1 MNKIIMKDYKISI
14 NQRVIEAINYT
25 INNNIAASKTE
36 IATLLGVKTNKLSE
50 ILGQRMSAGLDIIQN
65 LCTKFNVSS
74 EWILLGKG
82 EMLKIEKTQDPQRDE
97 LLSPENNDQIADS
110 KKRIAELEATIQTL
124 ITSNNALIA
133 TNKQLANTIDRLTSD
148 PGVPGN
154 AILVKT
160 TKTKNGSSQPVIH
173 VAELER
179 TIRDKEEIIRL
190 LKQKL

>member
-1 MNKIIMKDYKISI
+1 MNKIIMKDYKISV

-25 INNNIAASKTE
+25 INNNIATSKTE
-36 IATLLGVKTNKLSE
+36 IATLLGVKANKLSE

-97 LLSPENNDQIADS
+97 TLSLENNNQIADL
-110 KKRIAELEATIQTL
+110 KKRITELEDTIKT
-124 ITSNNALIA
+124 LIA
-133 TNKQLANTIDRLTSD
+133 TNKQLVNTIDRLTSD
-148 PGVPGN
+148 PGMPGN

-160 TKTKNGSSQPVIH
+160 TKTKNGSNQPVIH
-173 VAELER
+173 VADLDD
-179 TIRDKEEIIRL
+179 TIYQARKKRIA
-190 LKQKL
+190 LKK

>member
-1 MNKIIMKDYKISI
+1 MKDYKISV

-36 IATLLGVKTNKLSE
+36 IATLLGVKANKLSE

-65 LCTKFNVSS
+65 LCTKFNISS

-97 LLSPENNDQIADS
+97 ARDTENIYQLAYF
-110 KKRIAELEATIQTL
+110 KQKIAELEATIQTL
-124 ITSNNALIA
+124 IT

-148 PGVPGN
+148 PGMPGN
-154 AILVKT
+154 AMIIKT
-160 TKTKNGSSQPVIH
+160 TKSTNGSVQPTIH
-173 VAELER
+173 VAELDNTKYQAR
-179 TIRDKEEIIRL
+179 KKRIA
-190 LKQKL
+190 LKK